1 MKVRIVKQPAGNI
14 EGLRLQCYRQG
25 EVYDIP
31 TALAMVLVAE
41 GFAIIEMR
49 GPQSGNS
56 WRDPERRAD
65 R

>member
-14 EGLRLQCYRQG
+14 EGLRLHYYREG

-31 TALAMVLVAE
+31 TAVAMVLVAE

-49 GPQSGNS
+49 GPQQGT
-56 WRDPERRAD
+56 WRDPDRRAA

>member
-1 MKVRIVKQPAGNI
+1 MSLHA
-14 EGLRLQCYRQG
+14 YRKG

-31 TALAMVLVAE
+31 PAVAMVLVAE

-49 GPQSGNS
+49 GQPSQNS
-56 WRDPERRAD
+56 SHVPERRAA

>member
-1 MKVRIVKQPAGNI
+1 MKVRIVKEPSGNI
-14 EGLRLQCYRQG
+14 DGLSLQAYRKG

-31 TALAMVLVAE
+31 PAVAMVLVAE

-49 GPQSGNS
+49 GQPSQNS
-56 WRDPERRAD
+56 SRVPERRAA